1 MRSKYI
7 LVKGSVTIDDDL
19 DYSYLRIWAA
29 DEWDEH
35 LSAAKEYFAEW
46 EKRDEADLMLDDEL
60 KWYSIYHDF
69 DDYKDSFKVFELSAA
84 ELKMLKKFGLE
95 YFGQDI
101 LV

>member
-7 LVKGSVTIDDDL
+7 LVKGSVNIDDDL
-19 DYSYLRIWAA
+19 DYNYLKIWAA
-29 DEWDEH
+29 DDWDEH
-35 LSAAKEYFAEW
+35 LSAAKEYFTEW
-46 EKRDEADLMLDDEL
+46 EKRDKSDLMDDEL
-60 KWYSIYHDF
+60 KWYGIYRDF
-69 DDYKDSFKVFELSAA
+69 EYYKDSFQVFELSAA